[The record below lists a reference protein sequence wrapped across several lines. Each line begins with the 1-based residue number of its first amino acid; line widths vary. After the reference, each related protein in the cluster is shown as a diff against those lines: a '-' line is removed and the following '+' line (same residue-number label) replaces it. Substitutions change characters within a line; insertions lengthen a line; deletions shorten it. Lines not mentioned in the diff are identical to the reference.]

1 MFKKADF
8 AGRISKWGAKIG
20 TLNVKYL
27 PRRTIKGQVL
37 AYFIA
42 EFTPMSRQEIPN
54 IPTCDQ
60 ELIEDSGWWK
70 LHLDG
75 ASNAKGQRLE

>member
-1 MFKKADF
+1 MFKRADF
-8 AGRISKWGAKIG
+8 ARRISKWGAKIS

-27 PRRTIKGQVL
+27 PRMTIKGQVL
-37 AYFIA
+37 ADFIA

-60 ELIEDSGWWK
+60 ELIEDSDWWK
-70 LHLDG
+70 LYVDG
-75 ASNAKGQRLE
+75 ASNAKGQQPK